1 MHKEITWKAKLAQ
14 QIPADLGREIDIFEQ
29 QMELRKQGKIDEKVF
44 AETRLRRGIYGQR
57 YDNGQRH
64 DGQRVQKLKLP
75 AGVIKGPETLWDAP
89 GMMRIKIPFGGITPA
104 QLETLADLA
113 EEYSDGVAHVT
124 TRQDFQLHYVH
135 IDDTPA
141 LMRRLAAV
149 GVTTREACG
158 NSVRNVTACPLS
170 GICREETFDTTPYA
184 RACSKFL
191 MGHPDTQDFGRK
203 VKIAFSGCAEN
214 PCGLVAM
221 HDMGAIAKSRIV
233 DGKTR
238 RGFAF
243 YVGGGLGSVPYKAK
257 LFDEFMAE
265 EELLPTMQ
273 AISRVF
279 ARLGEKRNRARAR
292 IKFLIANLGIG
303 EFRKLVLEERQKLS
317 YDPRWTAFL
326 AAVNEQTET
335 PLRAGV
341 NLNGHQRPE
350 GFDAWCATNVYKQ
363 RQPGYVAAT
372 VTLPLG
378 DASADQLR
386 ALADIARRFVKD
398 TLRTTVEQNILF
410 RWLSEADLPEFYQ
423 AIKAIGL
430 DAADAATVVDVTACP
445 GTDTCKLG
453 IASSRGLA
461 RELRIRLGEKFL
473 ELDQAVKNLRIKV
486 SGCFNSCG
494 QHHIAD
500 IGFYGINRNV
510 NGFQVPHFQVILGG
524 KFHDNAGEYGVPIG
538 AVPSKRIPEAVL
550 SITEFYTRRRGQG
563 ERFQE
568 FVARIGKKAIKDLL
582 QDLTRIPPH
591 ETDRSYYSD
600 WGDPREFTLADMGV
614 GECAGEVV
622 SQAEFTLA
630 ASERELFEAQLL
642 LDAGRPQEAVKGAY
656 VSMVR
661 AAQGLVKDQ
670 NPNISNDE
678 DQIIGEFTKRFYET
692 QLFWDKYAGG
702 KFAEYLFKAKE
713 AIGAD
718 EAADADRAVQLLQEA
733 QLFIDAAHDCH
744 NRLRAAPN
752 GAAAIPTSVPPVA
765 QVHGNASTRS
775 A

>member
-1 MHKEITWKAKLAQ
+1 MEKQLTWKEKLGDK
-14 QIPADLGREIDIFEQ
+14 IPAELGREIDIFEQ

-64 DGQRVQKLKLP
+64 DGKRLQKLKLS
-75 AGVIKGPETLWDAP
+75 ADVVKGPDTLWDAP
-89 GMMRIKIPFGGITPA
+89 GMVRIKIPFGGVTPE
-104 QLETLADLA
+104 QFETLADLS
-113 EEYSDGVAHVT
+113 EEYSDGVTHVT
-124 TRQDFQLHYVH
+124 TRQDFQFHYVH

-149 GVTTREACG
+149 GITTQEACG
-158 NSVRNVTACPLS
+158 NVVRNVTACPLA
-170 GICREETFDTTPYA
+170 GICHEETFDTTPYA
-184 RACSKFL
+184 KACAKFL

-203 VKIAFSGCAEN
+203 VKIAFSGCEQN
-214 PCGLVAM
+214 PCGLVTM
-221 HDMGAIAKSRIV
+221 HDMGAIAKTRVV
-233 DGKTR
+233 DGKQQ

-257 LFDEFMAE
+257 LFDEFLPE

-292 IKFLIANLGIG
+292 IKFLIAHLGVD
-303 EFRKLVLEERQKLS
+303 EFKKLVAEERQKLAA
-317 YDPRWTAFL
+317 DARWTDFL
-326 AAVNEQTET
+326 TSVNNPTEEA
-335 PLRAGV
+335 LKAGIS
-341 NLNGHQRPE
+341 LNGHHRPE
-350 GFDAWCATNVYKQ
+350 GFDAWYKTNVYQQ
-363 RQPGYVAAT
+363 RQAGYVAAT
-372 VTLPLG
+372 VSLPLG

-410 RWLSEADLPEFYQ
+410 RWVSEADLPEFYQ
-423 AIKAIGL
+423 ALKAIGL
-430 DAADAATVVDVTACP
+430 GAADAATIVDVTSCP

-461 RELRIRLGEKFL
+461 RELRQRLGEKSL
-473 ELDQAVKNLRIKV
+473 QLDEAVKNLRIKV

-510 NGFQVPHFQVILGG
+510 KGFQVPHFQVILGG
-524 KFHDNAGEYGVPIG
+524 KFHDNAGEYGVAIG
-538 AVPSKRIPEAVL
+538 AVPSKRIPEAL
-550 SITEFYTRRRGQG
+550 LTITEFYMRQRLKD
-563 ERFQE
+563 ERFQD
-568 FVARIGKKAIKDLL
+568 FVARIGKKAVKELL
-582 QDLTRIPPH
+582 EDLTKIPAH
-591 ETDRSYYSD
+591 DVDRSFYSD
-600 WGDPREFTLADMGV
+600 WGDPREFTLADMGI

-642 LDAGRPQEAVKGAY
+642 LDAGHAQHAVKAAY
-656 VSMVR
+656 ASMVR

-670 NPNISNDE
+670 NPAISESDE
-678 DQIIGEFTKRFYET
+678 QIVLEFTQRFYDT

-713 AIGAD
+713 FVGAGKT
-718 EAADADRAVQLLQEA
+718 ADADRAVQLLQEA

-744 NRLRAAPN
+744 NKVRGGIAGAPVIAPAAQP
-752 GAAAIPTSVPPVA
+752 GA
-765 QVHGNASTRS
+765 
-775 A
+775 

>member
-1 MHKEITWKAKLAQ
+1 VGEKITWREKLADK
-14 QIPADLGREIDIFEQ
+14 IAADIGREIDIFEQ
-29 QMELRKQGKIDEKVF
+29 QMQLRRQGKIDEKVF

-64 DGQRVQKLKLP
+64 DGKRVQKLKVS
-75 AGVIKGPETLWDAP
+75 ADVIKGPDTLWDAP
-89 GMMRIKIPFGGITPA
+89 GMMRIKIPFGGVTPE
-104 QLETLADLA
+104 QLETLAALS
-113 EEYSDGVAHVT
+113 EEYADGVAHVT
-124 TRQDFQLHYVH
+124 TRQDFQFHFVH
-135 IDDTPA
+135 IDDTPD

-149 GVTTREACG
+149 GITTQEACG
-158 NSVRNVTACPLS
+158 NVVRNVTACPLA

-203 VKIAFSGCAEN
+203 VKVAFSGCEQN
-214 PCGLVAM
+214 PCGLVTM
-221 HDMGAIAKSRIV
+221 HDMGAVAKTRMV
-233 DGKTR
+233 DGKEQ

-257 LFDEFMAE
+257 LFDEFLPEA
-265 EELLPTMQ
+265 ELLPTMQ

-292 IKFLIANLGIG
+292 LKFLIAHLGI
-303 EFRKLVLEERQKLS
+303 EVFKKMVAEERTKLPH
-317 YDPRWTAFL
+317 DRRWTHYL
-326 AAVNEQTET
+326 RAVNQWTEL
-335 PLRAGV
+335 PLKPGV
-341 NLNGHQRPE
+341 QLNGHQRPE
-350 GFDAWCATNVYKQ
+350 GFEAWYATNVYRQ

-378 DASADQLR
+378 DVSADQLR
-386 ALADIARRFVKD
+386 ALADIARRFVQD

-423 AIKAIGL
+423 AIRAIGL
-430 DAADAATVVDVTACP
+430 GAAEAATIVDVTACP

-461 RELRIRLGEKFL
+461 RELRKRLGEKSL
-473 ELDQAVKNLRIKV
+473 QLDRAVKNLRIKV

-510 NGFQVPHFQVILGG
+510 KGFQVPHFQVIVGG
-524 KFHDNAGEYGVPIG
+524 KFRDNAGEYGAAIG

-550 SITEFYTRRRGQG
+550 TITEYYVRQRLKD
-563 ERFQE
+563 EHFQD
-568 FVARIGKKAIKDLL
+568 FVARVGKKAIKDLL
-582 QDLTRIPPH
+582 EDLTKIPGH
-591 ETDRSYYSD
+591 EIDPSYYTD

-642 LDAGRPQEAVKGAY
+642 LDSGHPEQAARLAY
-656 VSMVR
+656 GSMVR

-670 NPNISNDE
+670 NPS
-678 DQIIGEFTKRFYET
+678 IGEDHNHIIDEFTRRFVDT
-692 QLFWDKYAGG
+692 QLFWDKYAGS

-713 AIGAD
+713 FLGAD
-718 EAADADRAVQLLQEA
+718 QVANPDRALQLLQEA

-744 NRLRAAPN
+744 NKVRGGLASAKIAPAAQP
-752 GAAAIPTSVPPVA
+752 G
-765 QVHGNASTRS
+765 G
-775 A
+775 

>member
-1 MHKEITWKAKLAQ
+1 MEKPRTWKEKLGGK
-14 QIPADLGREIDIFEQ
+14 IPTDLGREIDIFEQ
-29 QMELRKQGKIDEKVF
+29 QMELCRTGKIDEKVF

-64 DGQRVQKLKLP
+64 DGNRVQKLRLS
-75 AGVIKGPETLWDAP
+75 AELVKGPDTLWDAP
-89 GMMRIKIPFGGITPA
+89 GMMRIKIPFGGVTPE

-113 EEYSDGVAHVT
+113 EEYADGVTHVT
-124 TRQDFQLHYVH
+124 TRQDFQFHYVH

-149 GVTTREACG
+149 GITTQEACG
-158 NSVRNVTACPLS
+158 NVVRNVTACPLA
-170 GICREETFDTTPYA
+170 GICHEETFDTTPYA
-184 RACSKFL
+184 KATAQFL

-203 VKIAFSGCAEN
+203 VKVAFSGCEQN
-214 PCGLVAM
+214 PCGLVTM
-221 HDMGAIAKSRIV
+221 HDMGAIAKTRVV
-233 DGKTR
+233 DGKPQ

-257 LFDEFMAE
+257 LFDDFLPE

-292 IKFLIANLGIG
+292 LKFLIAHLGIE
-303 EFRKLVLEERQKLS
+303 EFKKLVAEERQKLT
-317 YDPRWTAFL
+317 DDARWTDFL
-326 AAVNEQTET
+326 NSVNNPTEEA
-335 PLRAGV
+335 LKAGIS
-341 NLNGHQRPE
+341 LNGHQRPE
-350 GFDAWCATNVYKQ
+350 GFDAWYKTNVYKQ
-363 RQPGYVAAT
+363 RQGGYVAAT
-372 VTLPLG
+372 VSLPLG
-378 DASADQLR
+378 DASADQMR

-410 RWLSEADLPEFYQ
+410 RWVSEADLPEFYQ
-423 AIKAIGL
+423 AIRAIGL
-430 DAADAATVVDVTACP
+430 GAADAATIVDVTSCP

-461 RELRIRLGEKFL
+461 RELRQRLGEKSL
-473 ELDQAVKNLRIKV
+473 QLDEAVKNLRIKV

-510 NGFQVPHFQVILGG
+510 KGFQVPHFQVILGG
-524 KFHDNAGEYGVPIG
+524 KFHDNAGEYGVAIG
-538 AVPSKRIPEAVL
+538 AVPSKRIPEAL
-550 SITEFYTRRRGQG
+550 LTITEFYMRQRLKD
-563 ERFQE
+563 ERFQD
-568 FVARIGKKAIKDLL
+568 FVARVGKKAIKDLL
-582 QDLTRIPPH
+582 DDLTKIPAH
-591 ETDRSYYSD
+591 DVDHSFYSD

-642 LDAGRPQEAVKGAY
+642 LDAGHAQPAVQAAY
-656 VSMVR
+656 ASMVR

-670 NPNISNDE
+670 NPLITENNE
-678 DQIIGEFTKRFYET
+678 QIVAEFTQRFYDT

-713 AIGAD
+713 FVGAGKT
-718 EAADADRAVQLLQEA
+718 ADADRAVQLLQEA
-733 QLFIDAAHDCH
+733 QLFIDAAHECH
-744 NRLRAAPN
+744 NKVN
-752 GAAAIPTSVPPVA
+752 GGVVSAAAIATAA
-765 QVHGNASTRS
+765 QPGT
-775 A
+775 

>member
-1 MHKEITWKAKLAQ
+1 MEKQLTWKEKLGDK
-14 QIPADLGREIDIFEQ
+14 IPAELGREIDIFEQ

-64 DGQRVQKLKLP
+64 DGKRVQKLKLS
-75 AGVIKGPETLWDAP
+75 AAVVKGPDTLWDAP
-89 GMMRIKIPFGGITPA
+89 GMVRIKIPFGGVTPE
-104 QLETLADLA
+104 QFETLADLS
-113 EEYSDGVAHVT
+113 EEYSDGVTHVT
-124 TRQDFQLHYVH
+124 TRQDFQFHYVH

-149 GVTTREACG
+149 GITTQEACG
-158 NSVRNVTACPLS
+158 NVVRNVTACPLA
-170 GICREETFDTTPYA
+170 GICHEETFDTTPYA
-184 RACSKFL
+184 KACAKFL

-203 VKIAFSGCAEN
+203 VKIAFSGCEQN
-214 PCGLVAM
+214 PCGLVTM
-221 HDMGAIAKSRIV
+221 HDMGAIAKTRVV
-233 DGKTR
+233 DGKQV

-257 LFDEFMAE
+257 LFDEFLPE

-292 IKFLIANLGIG
+292 IKFLIAHLGVE
-303 EFRKLVLEERQKLS
+303 EFKKLVAEERPKLAV
-317 YDPRWTAFL
+317 DPRWTDYL
-326 AAVNEQTET
+326 MSVDDPTEEA
-335 PLRAGV
+335 LKAGIS
-341 NLNGHQRPE
+341 LNGHQRPE
-350 GFDAWCATNVYKQ
+350 GFDAWYKTNVYQQ
-363 RQPGYVAAT
+363 RQAGYVAAT
-372 VTLPLG
+372 VSLPLG

-410 RWLSEADLPEFYQ
+410 RWVSEADLPEFYQ
-423 AIKAIGL
+423 ALKAIGL
-430 DAADAATVVDVTACP
+430 GAADAATIVDVTSCP

-461 RELRIRLGEKFL
+461 RELRQRLGEKSL
-473 ELDQAVKNLRIKV
+473 QLDEAVKNLRIKV

-510 NGFQVPHFQVILGG
+510 KGFQVPHFQVILGG
-524 KFHDNAGEYGVPIG
+524 KFHDNAGEYGVAIG
-538 AVPSKRIPEAVL
+538 AVPSKRIPEAL
-550 SITEFYTRRRGQG
+550 LTITEFYMRQRLKD
-563 ERFQE
+563 ERFQD
-568 FVARIGKKAIKDLL
+568 FVARLGKKAVKDLL
-582 QDLTRIPPH
+582 EDLTKIPAH
-591 ETDRSYYSD
+591 DVDRSFYSD

-642 LDAGRPQEAVKGAY
+642 LDAGHAQPAVQAAY
-656 VSMVR
+656 ASMVR

-670 NPNISNDE
+670 NPLISENDE
-678 DQIIGEFTKRFYET
+678 QIVAEFTRRFYDT

-713 AIGAD
+713 FVGAGKT
-718 EAADADRAVQLLQEA
+718 ADADRAVQLLQEA

-744 NRLRAAPN
+744 NKVRGGVAGAP
-752 GAAAIPTSVPPVA
+752 AIAPLA
-765 QVHGNASTRS
+765 
-775 A
+775 

>member
-1 MHKEITWKAKLAQ
+1 MGQSKGWKERLAG

-64 DGQRVQKLKLP
+64 DGKRIQRLKLP
-75 AGVIKGPETLWDAP
+75 ADLIKGPDTLWDAP
-89 GMMRIKIPFGGITPA
+89 GMMRIKIPFGGVTPE
-104 QLETLADLA
+104 QVETLADLS
-113 EEYSDGVAHVT
+113 EEYADGVSHVT

-135 IDDTPA
+135 IDDTPD

-158 NSVRNVTACPLS
+158 NSVRNVTACPLA
-170 GICREETFDTTPYA
+170 GICHEETFDMTPYA
-184 RACSKFL
+184 KACSKFL
-191 MGHPDTQDFGRK
+191 LGHPDTQDFGRK
-203 VKIAFSGCAEN
+203 VKVAFSGCEQN
-214 PCGLVAM
+214 PCGLVTM
-221 HDMGAIAKSRIV
+221 HDMGAIAKTKVV
-233 DGKTR
+233 DGSVT

-257 LFDEFMAE
+257 LFDGFLPQ

-292 IKFLIANLGIG
+292 IKFLIAHLGID
-303 EFRKLVLEERQKLS
+303 EFRKLVLEERQKLPA
-317 YDPRWTAFL
+317 DPRWTEFL
-326 AAVNEQTET
+326 ASLNDQSER
-335 PLRAGV
+335 PLRPGTS
-341 NLNGHQRPE
+341 LNGYQRPE
-350 GFDAWCATNVYKQ
+350 GFDAWYATNVYKQ

-386 ALADIARRFVKD
+386 TLADIARRFVKD

-410 RWLSEADLPEFYQ
+410 RWVSEADLPEFYQ

-430 DAADAATVVDVTACP
+430 GAAEAATIVDVTACP

-461 RELRIRLGEKFL
+461 RELRYRLGEKSL
-473 ELDQAVKNLRIKV
+473 EMDEAVKNLRIKV

-510 NGFQVPHFQVILGG
+510 KGFQVPHFQMILGG

-538 AVPSKRIPEAVL
+538 AVPSKRVPEAV
-550 SITEFYTRRRGQG
+550 STITQYYVSKRLKG
-563 ERFQE
+563 ERFQD
-568 FVARIGKKAIKDLL
+568 FVARIGKKQIKDLL
-582 QDLTRIPPH
+582 EGLTKIPAH
-591 ETDRSYYSD
+591 EVDPSYYSD

-642 LDAGRPQEAVKGAY
+642 LDAGRSQEAAKGAY
-656 VSMVR
+656 TSMLR

-670 NPNISNDE
+670 NPTVSEDE
-678 DQIIGEFTKRFYET
+678 NQIIAEFTARFYET

-713 AIGAD
+713 FVGAGKP
-718 EAADADRAVQLLQEA
+718 ADTDRAIQLLQEA

-744 NRLRAAPN
+744 NKLR
-752 GAAAIPTSVPPVA
+752 GALRNTVATDVHPAI
-765 QVHGNASTRS
+765 
-775 A
+775 

>member
-1 MHKEITWKAKLAQ
+1 MSEISTWKEKLAG
-14 QIPADLGREIDIFEQ
+14 QIPVELGREIDIFEQ

-64 DGQRVQKLKLP
+64 DGKRVQKLNLSP
-75 AGVIKGPETLWDAP
+75 EVLKGPDTLWDAP
-89 GMMRIKIPFGGITPA
+89 GMMRIKIPFGGVTPE
-104 QLETLADLA
+104 QLEALADLS

-124 TRQDFQLHYVH
+124 TRQDFQFHYVH

-149 GVTTREACG
+149 GITTREACG
-158 NSVRNVTACPLS
+158 NSVRNVTACPLA
-170 GICREETFDTTPYA
+170 GICRDEAFDVTPYA
-184 RACSKFL
+184 KSCSKFL

-203 VKIAFSGCAEN
+203 VKVAFSGCAQH
-214 PCGLVAM
+214 PCGLVTM
-221 HDMGAIAKSRIV
+221 HDLGAVAKT
-233 DGKTR
+233 KTIEGDEK

-243 YVGGGLGSVPYKAK
+243 YVGGGLGSVPHKAK
-257 LFDEFMAE
+257 LFDDFLPE
-265 EELLPTMQ
+265 EELLPISQ

-292 IKFLIANLGIG
+292 LKFLIASLGID
-303 EFRKLVLEERQKLS
+303 EFRRLVLEERRKLDD
-317 YDPRWTAFL
+317 DPRWTAYL
-326 AAVNEQTET
+326 ADVNEDRESV
-335 PLRAGV
+335 LKAGAS
-341 NLNGHQRPE
+341 LNGGDRLE
-350 GFDAWCATNVYKQ
+350 GFDNWYGTNVYRQ

-378 DASADQLR
+378 DAGADQLR

-398 TLRTTVEQNILF
+398 TVRTTVEQNILF
-410 RWLSEADLPEFYQ
+410 RWVSEADLPEFYR
-423 AIKAIGL
+423 AIKSIGL
-430 DAADAATVVDVTACP
+430 GAADAATIVDVTSCP

-461 RELRIRLGEKFL
+461 RELRYRLAEKSL
-473 ELDQAVKNLRIKV
+473 ELDQSVKDLRIKV

-500 IGFYGINRNV
+500 VGFYGINRNI
-510 NGFQVPHFQVILGG
+510 NGFQVPHFQLILGG
-524 KFHDNAGEYGVPIG
+524 KFHDNAGGYGVPVG
-538 AVPSKRIPEAVL
+538 AVPSKRVPEALLTLAEYYVRK
-550 SITEFYTRRRGQG
+550 RRKD

-568 FVARIGKKAIKDLL
+568 FVARVGKKEIKDLL
-582 QDLTRIPPH
+582 YDLTKIPPH
-591 ETDRSYYSD
+591 QSDPSYYSD

-642 LDAGRPQEAVKGAY
+642 LDAGRSEQAVKAAY
-656 VSMVR
+656 ASMVR
-661 AAQGLVKDQ
+661 AAQGLIKAQ
-670 NPNISNDE
+670 NPVISEDE
-678 DQIIGEFTKRFYET
+678 DAIIAEFSQRFYDT

-702 KFAEYLFKAKE
+702 KFAEYLFKARE
-713 AIGAD
+713 FVGAGKVTD
-718 EAADADRAVQLLQEA
+718 GDRAVQLLQEA

-744 NRLRAAPN
+744 NKLRGGIASAVKLEPAA
-752 GAAAIPTSVPPVA
+752 
-765 QVHGNASTRS
+765 QAS

>member
-1 MHKEITWKAKLAQ
+1 MNQITGWKEKLRGR
-14 QIPADLGREIDIFEQ
+14 IPQELGREIDIFEQ

-64 DGQRVQKLKLP
+64 DGKRVQKLKLRP
-75 AGVIKGPETLWDAP
+75 ELIKGPDTLWDAP
-89 GMMRIKIPFGGITPA
+89 GMMRIKIPFGGITPE
-104 QLETLADLA
+104 QLETLAELA
-113 EEYSDGVAHVT
+113 EEYADGVAHIT
-124 TRQDFQLHYVH
+124 TRQDVQFHYVH

-141 LMRRLAAV
+141 LMRRLAAAA
-149 GVTTREACG
+149 VTTREACG
-158 NSVRNVTACPLS
+158 NVVRNVTACPLA
-170 GICREETFDTTPYA
+170 GICHEETFDTTPYA
-184 RACSKFL
+184 KACSKFL

-203 VKIAFSGCAEN
+203 VKIAFSGCEQN
-214 PCGLVAM
+214 PCGLVTM
-221 HDMGAIAKSRIV
+221 HDMGAVA
-233 DGKTR
+233 KTR
-238 RGFAF
+238 VINGEVKRGFAF

-257 LFDEFMAE
+257 LFDEFLPE

-292 IKFLIANLGIG
+292 LKFLIAQLGID
-303 EFRKLVLEERQKLS
+303 EFRKLVLTERERLPA
-317 YDPRWTAFL
+317 DPRWTEFL
-326 AAVNEQTET
+326 ASVNERTEE
-335 PLRAGV
+335 PLKPGSA
-341 NLNGHQRPE
+341 LNGHGRPE
-350 GFDAWCATNVYKQ
+350 GFDDWYRTNVYRQ
-363 RQPGYVAAT
+363 RQPGYAAAT

-410 RWLSEADLPEFYQ
+410 RWISEADLPAFYQ
-423 AIKAIGL
+423 AIKTIGL
-430 DAADAATVVDVTACP
+430 GAAEAATIVDVTACP

-461 RELRIRLGEKFL
+461 RELRCRLGEKSL
-473 ELDQAVKNLRIKV
+473 ELDEAVKNLRIKV

-510 NGFQVPHFQVILGG
+510 RGFQVPHFQVILGG

-538 AVPSKRIPEAVL
+538 AVPSKRVPEAVL
-550 SITEFYTRRRGQG
+550 SITEYYVRQRLKD
-563 ERFQE
+563 ERFQA
-568 FVARIGKKAIKDLL
+568 FVARVGKKAIKDLL
-582 QDLTRIPPH
+582 EDLTKIPAP
-591 ETDRSYYSD
+591 EADRSYYSD
-600 WGDPREFTLADMGV
+600 WGDPREFTLSDMGI

-642 LDAGRPQEAVKGAY
+642 LDAGYAQQATKLAY
-656 VSMVR
+656 ASMVR

-670 NPNISNDE
+670 NPEISEDE
-678 DQIIGEFTKRFYET
+678 NEIIAEFTRRFYET
-692 QLFWDKYAGG
+692 RLFWDRYAGG

-713 AIGAD
+713 FI
-718 EAADADRAVQLLQEA
+718 AAGNGVDADRAVQLLQEA

-744 NRLRAAPN
+744 NKVR
-752 GAAAIPTSVPPVA
+752 GSV
-765 QVHGNASTRS
+765 RS
-775 A
+775 AANIAPAVQPGA